1 MSTQP
6 SVVIALVTLAA
17 VAPNLLVGQVQVGE
31 AELATARVEAG
42 QASTL
47 LRHIWRTVMPDSGGS
62 VVAYSDSQPT
72 GCGILGP
79 DNAFYCEHDDTIYYD
94 QWFAAAVRAMVTAEL
109 ESDGDH
115 AVFAILAHEW
125 GHRIHQR
132 YRGATPGIPLFGEL
146 TADCLAGAALRK
158 LDEAG
163 LLAADDPGEAE
174 LALRLLGDQPDARSA
189 QPPASSS
196 SWSARPMPGDPA
208 APGRYQQG
216 LTRHGGGNERVA
228 SFQRGLRKGAG
239 KCLKELDRR

>member
-1 MSTQP
+1 MRSP
-6 SVVIALVTLAA
+6 PVVIALVALRT
-17 VAPNLLVGQVQVGE
+17 VAPGLLVGQVQVGE
-31 AELATARVEAG
+31 TELAAARVEAG

-47 LRHIWRTVMPDSGGS
+47 LRHIWRAAMPDSSGS

-72 GCGILGP
+72 GCGMLGP

-94 QWFAAAVRAMVTAEL
+94 QWFAAAIRAMVADGL
-109 ESDGDH
+109 DSDGDH

-146 TADCLAGAALRK
+146 TADCLAGAAMRS

-163 LLAADDPGEAE
+163 FLAADDPGEAE
-174 LALRLLGDQPDARSA
+174 LALRLLGDEPNARSA
-189 QPPASSS
+189 HPRTSRS
-196 SWSARPMPGDPA
+196 SWSPRPAPGDPA
-208 APGRYQQG
+208 APGRYQRG

-239 KCLKELDRR
+239 SCLKELGRR

>member
-1 MSTQP
+1 MRTP
-6 SVVIALVTLAA
+6 PVVVALVALRT
-17 VAPNLLVGQVQVGE
+17 VVPGLLVGQVQVGE
-31 AELATARVEAG
+31 TELAAARAEAA

-47 LRHIWRTVMPDSGGS
+47 LRQIWRTVLPDSGGS

-72 GCGILGP
+72 RCGLLGP

-94 QWFAAAVRAMVTAEL
+94 QWFAAAVRAMVADEL

-115 AVFAILAHEW
+115 AVFAVLAHEW

-146 TADCLAGAALRK
+146 TADCLVGAALRR

-163 LLAADDPGEAE
+163 FLAADDLREAE
-174 LALRLLGDQPDARSA
+174 LALRLLADQPDARSA
-189 QPPASSS
+189 QPPMSGT
-196 SWSARPMPGDPA
+196 SWSARPVPGDPA
-208 APGRYQQG
+208 APGRYQRG

-228 SFQRGLRKGAG
+228 SFQRGLRKGADS
-239 KCLKELDRR
+239 CLKELGRR